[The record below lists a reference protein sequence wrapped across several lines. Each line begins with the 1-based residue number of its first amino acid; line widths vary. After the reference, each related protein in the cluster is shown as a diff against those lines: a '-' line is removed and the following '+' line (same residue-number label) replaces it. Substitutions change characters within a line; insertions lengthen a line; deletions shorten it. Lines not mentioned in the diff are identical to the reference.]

1 MMDDQPPGATPS
13 SPVPERR
20 ALFGGSFDPVHCG
33 HLAMAA
39 SARSAAALSRVIF
52 LPCFVSPFKKSTC
65 ADPAQRLAMLELAVA
80 ELGENWAAVSDYEL
94 ERPGPSYT
102 WETVAH
108 FTKTFP
114 QVEWYWIL
122 GTDQWEQIEAWAEPE
137 RLRLGL
143 HFLVCTREGTPVRQ
157 REGWRATAL
166 PFDHPASSSAIR
178 KDWALAENWVTPTVR
193 KYAEAQGIYDSQ

>member
-1 MMDDQPPGATPS
+1 MMDDLPLAAKPAPS
-13 SPVPERR
+13 VAERW
-20 ALFGGSFDPVHCG
+20 ALFGGSFDPVHRG

-39 SARSAAALSRVIF
+39 AARNAAALSRVIF

-65 ADPAQRLAMLELAVA
+65 ANSAQRLAMLQLALP
-80 ELGENWAAVSDYEL
+80 ELGEDWADVSDFEL
-94 ERPGPSYT
+94 DRPGPSYT

-108 FTKTFP
+108 FSGIYP
-114 QVEWYWIL
+114 QIDWYWIL

-137 RLRLGL
+137 RLRQGL
-143 HFLVCTREGTPVRQ
+143 HFLVCTREGTLVRQ

-178 KDWALAENWVTPTVR
+178 NDWALARDWVTPGVR
-193 KYAEAQGIYDSQ
+193 EYAEKHRIYGG